1 MQTSAPAFRS
11 SSLRPGH
18 PDFLDLPWGEPLGAW
33 AGRSD
38 RLVQLPV
45 GPSRHPV
52 VFVDYEGRLYAL
64 KELPA
69 GLAEREYELLRRMQE
84 ARLPVVSPAG
94 WVQTRTAEGDASVL
108 VTRYLDRSLPY
119 HLLFQ
124 RGSLNRTRDHLLD
137 ALANL
142 LVELHLSGVFW
153 GDCSLYNAL
162 FRRDA
167 GALGAY
173 LVDAETSEIQPG
185 LGAAR
190 RGQDLEIAEENVC
203 GALADLQAA
212 GSLPA
217 DLDIAATGRYLRLRY
232 DALWGEIAREEVL
245 SSDERY
251 RIQERVRSLN
261 ALGFSVDEVELIAA
275 EGGRLRIRAL
285 VADRHFHRNLLQSLT
300 GLEAE
305 ELQAQKLLN
314 EIRETRA
321 ALARARDRSTPLSV
335 AAYAWLHELYLP
347 LQERLSRAAPAGPLD
362 PVEAY
367 CESSS
372 TSGTSA
378 RPPTRTS
385 ATRPRS
391 RTTCTRGQAPEG
403 GLAAAATG
411 RLRRRSSQSSAAPES
426 AMVAMAT
433 PARHHTCSLNHACV
447 TGIQTRRISPMR

>member
-1 MQTSAPAFRS
+1 MGAPNPAFLS
-11 SSLRPGH
+11 CSLRPGH
-18 PDFLDLPWGEPLGAW
+18 PDFLDLPWGEPLSSW
-33 AGRSD
+33 AGRSE

-52 VFVDYEGRLYAL
+52 VFAEYDGRLYAL
-64 KELPA
+64 KELPP
-69 GLAEREYELLRRMQE
+69 GLAEREYELLRRMEE

-94 WVQTRTAEGDASVL
+94 TVQARSAAGEASVL

-124 RGSLNRTRDHLLD
+124 KGSLNQTRDHLLD

-173 LVDAETSEIQPG
+173 LVDAETSEIQAV
-185 LGAAR
+185 LSAAR
-190 RGQDLEIAEENVC
+190 RAQDLEIAEENVC
-203 GALADLQAA
+203 GALADLQAG

-217 DLDIAATGRYLRLRY
+217 DLDIAATGRYLGRRY
-232 DALWGEIAREEVL
+232 AELWGEIAREEVL
-245 SSDERY
+245 SRDERY

-285 VADRHFHRNLLQSLT
+285 VADRHFHRNLLLSLT
-300 GLEAE
+300 GLDAE

-314 EIRETRA
+314 EIREQKA
-321 ALARARDRSTPLSV
+321 ALSRQRNRSTPLSV

-347 LQERLSRAAPAGPLD
+347 LQERLAQAALQAGPPAAAQAD
-362 PVEAY
+362 PVELY
-367 CESSS
+367 CELLEHKWYLSEAAHQDVGHQMALEDYLQKK
-372 TSGTSA
+372 SGA
-378 RPPTRTS
+378 
-385 ATRPRS
+385 
-391 RTTCTRGQAPEG
+391 
-403 GLAAAATG
+403 
-411 RLRRRSSQSSAAPES
+411 
-426 AMVAMAT
+426 
-433 PARHHTCSLNHACV
+433 
-447 TGIQTRRISPMR
+447 